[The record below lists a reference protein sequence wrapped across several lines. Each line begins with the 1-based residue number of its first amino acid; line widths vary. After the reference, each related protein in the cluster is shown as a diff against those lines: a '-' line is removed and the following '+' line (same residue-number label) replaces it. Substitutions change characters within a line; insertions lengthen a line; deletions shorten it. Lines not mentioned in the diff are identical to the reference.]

1 MRWSRRRPW
10 TIEQL
15 VSAGLLVGLIALI
28 GFVAR
33 PIGDARAVARETV
46 APQDAPQAMT
56 VDPKTGD
63 ILFPVPGVSPKAMT
77 DSFHDAR
84 GQRLHHAVDILA
96 PRNSEVVAV
105 ADGTIARMMT
115 SIAGGIAV
123 YQWNQD
129 RTLVYYYAHLE
140 GYAKGLA
147 EGQAVTR
154 GQVLGYVGTTGNA
167 PANTPHLHF
176 AISRVD
182 QKGRWWGGAPVNPFP
197 IWRQAPTL

>member
-1 MRWSRRRPW
+1 MRWWRRRLW
-10 TIEQL
+10 TVEEL
-15 VSAGLLVGLIALI
+15 VSTGLLVGLIALI

-33 PIGDARAVARETV
+33 PMGDAKAVEGETKPVQGAALPRAS
-46 APQDAPQAMT
+46 
-56 VDPKTGD
+56 DPKPGE
-63 ILFPVPGVSPKAMT
+63 ILFPVPGVSPKAMA

-84 GQRLHHAVDILA
+84 GARTHHAVDILA

-115 SIAGGIAV
+115 SAAGGIAV
-123 YQWNQD
+123 YQWNAD
-129 RTLVYYYAHLE
+129 ATLVYYYAHLE

-147 EGQAVTR
+147 EGQTVTR

-182 QKGRWWGGAPVNPFP
+182 KKGRWWGGAPVNPFP
-197 IWRQAPTL
+197 LWR

>member
-1 MRWSRRRPW
+1 MKWLRRRPW
-10 TIEQL
+10 TVEEL
-15 VSAGLLVGLIALI
+15 VSTGFLVGLIALI
-28 GFVAR
+28 GFIAR
-33 PIGDARAVARETV
+33 PMSDARAVVGETV
-46 APQDAPQAMT
+46 SIQHAPQPMAT
-56 VDPKTGD
+56 DPEPGEM
-63 ILFPVPGVSPKAMT
+63 LFPVPGVSPMSMT

-84 GQRLHHAVDILA
+84 GERVHHAVDIMA

-105 ADGTIARMMT
+105 ADGAIARMMT
-115 SIAGGIAV
+115 SAAGGIAV

-140 GYAKGLA
+140 GYVKGLA
-147 EGQAVTR
+147 EGQTVAR

-182 QKGRWWGGAPVNPFP
+182 KKGRWWGGAPVNPFLF
-197 IWRQAPTL
+197 WR